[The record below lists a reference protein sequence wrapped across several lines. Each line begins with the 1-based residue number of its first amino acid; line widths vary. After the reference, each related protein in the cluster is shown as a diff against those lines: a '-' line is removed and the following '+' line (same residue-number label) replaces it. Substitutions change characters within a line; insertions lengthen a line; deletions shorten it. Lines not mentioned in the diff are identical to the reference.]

1 MFWKKP
7 TAAPTT
13 AEDLRE
19 KVDVELNRLRDEF
32 TMSAKRVA
40 DAVLYAEEVAAMENE
55 NMVALTAKIMAAE
68 KQSVALSSIASL

>member
-40 DAVLYAEEVAAMENE
+40 DAVLNAEEVAAMENE